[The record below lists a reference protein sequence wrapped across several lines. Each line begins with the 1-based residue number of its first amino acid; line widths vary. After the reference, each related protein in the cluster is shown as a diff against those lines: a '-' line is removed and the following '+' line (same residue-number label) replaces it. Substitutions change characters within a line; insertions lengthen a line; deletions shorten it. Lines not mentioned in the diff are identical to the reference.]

1 MLSVTIQ
8 IVVMLIVILLGV
20 IKLTVAMLSVVM
32 LNVAA
37 PQEQKL
43 TTFFEV
49 ACPFHQPKFSKFN
62 IFDWSSSFR
71 RIYNDRLHN
80 YRLQNHRLSK
90 FDECKS

>member
-1 MLSVTIQ
+1 MLSVNMH

-32 LNVAA
+32 LCVIMLNVAA
-37 PQEQKL
+37 RQEQKL

-62 IFDWSSSFR
+62 IFDWSSLFR

-80 YRLQNHRLSK
+80 YRLQNH
-90 FDECKS
+90 